1 MYYVNSRDY
10 FSFYYIQVNYT
21 MKLHSS
27 KLLLSL
33 SAFLIIFNGTAINND
48 WENQHVTSV
57 NTEKPRAY
65 FMHYATENDALIY
78 GKPGSLTKSL
88 NGTWKFNYVPNPE
101 ERPLDFYKTG
111 YDVSAWSD
119 IKVPGPWDMQG
130 FGTPIYTN
138 IRFPFEP
145 NPPFIKGRFDNGNPV
160 GSYKTTF
167 TIPADWNGK
176 EVIIRMGAV
185 SSAYY
190 IWVNGKKVGYAQ
202 DSYLASEFNL
212 TNYLVKGENSL
223 AIQVFR
229 WSDGSYLEDQDGWRM
244 SGIIRDVDLFATPK
258 TCIRDFF
265 IKPDLDATYTNGSLT
280 IDVDVLNPGKQKYT
294 IEATVLDGEKKISS
308 FTQSV
313 QNKASVTFTK
323 AFVNPKKW
331 TLETPN
337 LYNVVLT
344 LKQGDGK
351 IIDIVNARTGFRKLE
366 IKERVFLLNGQ
377 PVKFKGVNLVETD
390 PFTGKYVTRKRVQE
404 EVLKM
409 KRNNINSIRTAH
421 YPANEYLYD
430 LCDEY
435 GLMVIDEAN
444 IEDHEIRATKM
455 SVANDTTWKQAF
467 VERMANMIERDKNHP
482 CVVLWSLGNEAGNGP
497 NMETIH
503 LLAKKMDPTRF
514 THYHSSAL
522 PVCSDVL
529 GGGLYHDG
537 KKVKE
542 NRYCTVADLELIV
555 RDPDTRPFLL
565 NEYSHA
571 MGNGMG
577 NLKEYVEMFDK
588 YPCLTGGMIWDWVD
602 QGIAMNVKNRKLY
615 GMVIPE
621 KDRSMVVGQCAR
633 PDGDYFY
640 AYGGDFGDK
649 PNTLNFNNNGI
660 VPPDLRENSKLNEVR
675 KVYQNIEFYA
685 KNLDE
690 GKIEIYNKNY
700 FINLSGYTFSW
711 KLLENG
717 KVKSTGT
724 LENIAVEPRQEE
736 EITVPFSKEISDGNK
751 EYVLVVSATLK
762 SATRWAD
769 AGYEIAWEQFV
780 VKPWNYS
787 EKSIA
792 TSENK
797 ASFTKTANTI
807 DVKSGDVSILFDNI
821 AGRIS
826 TISLKGK
833 VLVKKGMEL
842 SFWRAPIDNDGTGL
856 SAMYKNGVLT
866 DDKGGGRLTRAWDK
880 AGYPNLAC
888 VITKMSALQSGNN
901 VLVTV
906 EKTLNGKIPSTGF
919 NVKEVYTINGEGQLS
934 VSTDIEPVGKLP
946 EVARVGYEMEIPTE
960 YDQFSWY
967 GRGEYEAYSD
977 RKDGARIG
985 QYRKTVDEL
994 FYNYVYPQE
1003 NGNRY
1008 DIREMKITNP
1018 GLQGLTIQGR
1028 QPIQA
1033 TIRKYTTM
1041 NLAEAVHPFELN
1053 RLDYS
1058 ILHIN
1063 YLMAPVGNE
1072 SCGTAPMEKYV
1083 LKPQPWHFELIFT
1096 LNHSVQS
1103 DL

>member
-1 MYYVNSRDY
+1 
-10 FSFYYIQVNYT
+10 
-21 MKLHSS
+21 MKQLSS
-27 KLLLSL
+27 KLLISL
-33 SAFLIIFNGTAINND
+33 IVFLLVFKVAAINND
-48 WENQHVTSV
+48 WENQFVTAV

-65 FMHYATENDALIY
+65 FMHYTLENEAWVY
-78 GKPGSLTKSL
+78 GKISSLSKSL
-88 NGTWKFNYVPNPE
+88 NGTWKFKYVHSPE
-101 ERPLDFYKTG
+101 ERPLEFYKTG
-111 YDVSAWSD
+111 YDVSSWND

-138 IRFPFEP
+138 IRYPFEP
-145 NPPFIKGRFDNGNPV
+145 NPPFIKGRFENGNPV
-160 GSYKTTF
+160 GSYKTSF
-167 TIPADWNGK
+167 TVPDNWAGK
-176 EVIIRMGAV
+176 EVIIRLGAV

-212 TNYLVKGENSL
+212 TRYLVKGENSL

-244 SGIIRDVDLFATPK
+244 SGIIRDVDLFANPK
-258 TCIRDFF
+258 TTIRDFF
-265 IKPDLDATYTNGSLT
+265 IKPDLDATFTNGSLS
-280 IDVDVLNPGKQKYT
+280 IDVDVQNAGNQKYT
-294 IEATVLDGEKKISS
+294 IEASVMDGELKICS
-308 FTQSV
+308 FSQSV
-313 QNKASVTFTK
+313 QNKTKVTFTK
-323 AFVNPKKW
+323 AFVNPRKW

-344 LKQGDGK
+344 LKQADGK
-351 IIDIVNARTGFRKLE
+351 IIDVVNARTGFRKLE
-366 IKERVFLLNGQ
+366 IKDRVFLLNGQ
-377 PVKFKGVNLVETD
+377 AVKFKGVNLVETD
-390 PFTGKYVTRKRVQE
+390 PFTGKYVTRKRIRD

-455 SVANDTTWKQAF
+455 SMANDTTWKQAF

-542 NRYCTVADLELIV
+542 NRYCTVDDLELIAH
-555 RDPDTRPFLL
+555 DPDTRPFLL

-621 KDRSMVVGQCAR
+621 KDRSMVVNQCAQ
-633 PDGDYFY
+633 PDGEYFY

-649 PNTLNFNNNGI
+649 PNSLNFNDNGI
-660 VPPDLRENSKLNEVR
+660 VLPDLRENSKLSEVR

-685 KNLDE
+685 KNIE
-690 GKIEIYNKNY
+690 AGRIEIYNKNY
-700 FINLSGYTFSW
+700 FTNLSEYNFNW
-711 KLLENG
+711 VILENG
-717 KVKSTGT
+717 KKISTGF
-724 LENIAVEPRQEE
+724 LNDMALEPRQKT
-736 EITVPFSKEISDGNK
+736 EITVPVNFKLMHPDK
-751 EYVLVVSATLK
+751 EYVLILSATLK
-762 SATRWAD
+762 NTMPWAD

-780 VKPWNYS
+780 VKPWNYGV
-787 EKSIA
+787 KSIA
-792 TSENK
+792 NSETK
-797 ASFTKTANTI
+797 ATFTKKE
-807 DVKSGDVSILFDNI
+807 DVVEVKSGDISIQFDNTLGI
-821 AGRIS
+821 IS

-833 VLVKKGMEL
+833 VLVKKGMEP

-856 SAMYKNGVLT
+856 SATYKNGMLT
-866 DDKGGGRLTRAWDK
+866 DDKGGGRLTRSWDK
-880 AGYPNLAC
+880 AGYPSLAC
-888 VITKMSALQSGNN
+888 VVRKMDVVQSGNT

-906 EKTLNGKIPSTGF
+906 EKTLNGKVQATGF
-919 NVKEVYTINGEGQLS
+919 NVKEKYTINGEGQFSLT
-934 VSTDIEPVGKLP
+934 TDIEPFGKLP
-946 EVARVGYEMEIPTE
+946 EVARIGYEMEIPSE
-960 YDQFSWY
+960 YNQFSWY
-967 GRGEYEAYSD
+967 GRGENEAYSD

-985 QYRKTVDEL
+985 QYKKTVDEL
-994 FYNYVYPQE
+994 FYNYIYPQE

-1008 DIREMKITNP
+1008 DIRNLKITDNS
-1018 GLQGLTIQGR
+1018 LQGLTIQGK
-1028 QPIQA
+1028 QPINA
-1033 TIRKYTTM
+1033 TMRKYTTM

-1072 SCGTAPMEKYV
+1072 SCGTAPMDKYV

-1096 LNHSVQS
+1096 VNHSVNP